1 MKKDT
6 SYCRIETTVG
16 GISMSRQYTK
26 IEPYA
31 EEIFRRKGDGETYR
45 EIGRSLGLSKEQ
57 VKGFVKRQHR
67 KARQLANGYIPLPKG
82 RPRKDSQ
89 NTDIQKD
96 NEIAKLKMQ
105 VELLRNF
112 QYEAGR
118 K

>member
-1 MKKDT
+1 
-6 SYCRIETTVG
+6 
-16 GISMSRQYTK
+16 MSRQYTK

-112 QYEAGR
+112 LSEVGR
-118 K
+118 R